1 MIALGFADAITPTAT
16 EAVFVTPVI
25 AAEVWIV
32 ESGKTTPFNVDK
44 GIC

>member
-1 MIALGFADAITPTAT
+1 MLEPPLA
-16 EAVFVTPVI
+16 VI